1 MRQSF
6 RLAGSILA
14 LLAGTSLAFAQG
26 TPDDAVAGTKQF
38 EMKVLADGFEAPWE
52 ITWGPDGWLWLTER
66 TGGKITRVNPAD
78 GSTQVAID
86 IEEVSAPGGQDGLL
100 GLALDPGLLAGTGN
114 DYVYAAYS
122 YVDKDR
128 EKHPWVADP
137 FSPYAKL
144 FVKIVRLSYNEADGT
159 LGEPVELVAGLP
171 GQNDHNS
178 GRLKIGPVDGKLYY
192 TIGDGGK
199 GQLGNWCIPI
209 EAQRLPTESELAVPD
224 YIGYQGKSLR
234 LNLDGSIPADNPEIE
249 GVRSHV
255 FTYGHRNMQGIDF
268 APDGTLYASEQGPK
282 TDDEVN
288 ILAGGAN
295 YGWPHV
301 VGFKDDMA
309 YQMARWDLA
318 TTPCAELTFSD
329 ITIDPSVP
337 VTDESEWPEEQH
349 DPIATLFTVPDDWDF
364 TDEACNG
371 IDFICWPTVATS
383 AMQAY
388 FPEAGE
394 GIPGWEHSLL
404 VTTLKRGS
412 IYRVPLSEDGQTVTG
427 PIERYFQ
434 SENRLRDMA
443 LSPDM
448 QTMYVATD
456 ASGLVGTMDG
466 GAGTTLKNPGAI
478 LVYTYTGE
486 GDGSV
491 AAKNDQP
498 AADQPAADEAEAAP
512 AAAGA
517 PATFTAGQAARGTI
531 AYDANCVSC
540 HGPDLI
546 SANYGPPLAG
556 PYFAGKW
563 PGRTVAALFAHTH
576 DRMPPSRPASLP
588 DETYADL
595 VAYILQ
601 VNGVAAGDAELPA
614 DLDALGEMV
623 IPVKE

>member
-1 MRQSF
+1 MRLF
-6 RLAGSILA
+6 ATFALATLIAGAAAPA
-14 LLAGTSLAFAQG
+14 LAQG
-26 TPDDAVAGTKQF
+26 APDAAVTGTKQF
-38 EMKVLADGFEAPWE
+38 EMKELANGLEGPWE
-52 ITWGPDGWLWLTER
+52 ITWGPDDWLWVTER
-66 TGGKITRVNPAD
+66 VGGKITRVNPAD
-78 GSTQVAID
+78 GTKQVAID

-100 GLALDPGLLAGTGN
+100 GMALDPGLLKDTGN
-114 DYVYAAYS
+114 DYVYAAYT
-122 YVDKDR
+122 YVDK
-128 EKHPWVADP
+128 ELPKHEWVKDP
-137 FSPYAKL
+137 FSPYANL
-144 FVKIVRLSYNEADGT
+144 FAKIVRLSYDKATGT
-159 LGEPVELVAGLP
+159 LSDPQVIISGMP

-178 GRLKIGPVDGKLYY
+178 GRLKFGPDGKLYY

-209 EAQRLPTESELAVPD
+209 EAQRLPTADELSAKNW
-224 YIGYQGKSLR
+224 IAYQGKSLR
-234 LNLDGSIPADNPEIE
+234 LNLDGSIPEDNPEID

-268 APDGTLYASEQGPK
+268 GPDGTLYASEQGPK

-288 ILAGGAN
+288 VLVGGDN

-301 VGFKDDMA
+301 VGFKDDKA

-318 TTPCAELTFSD
+318 TTPCAQLTFSD

-337 VTDESEWPEEQH
+337 VENETDWPGQQH
-349 DPIATLFTVPDDWDF
+349 DPLATLFTVPSDWDF
-364 TDEACNG
+364 TDPACGG

-388 FPEAGE
+388 FPVTGE
-394 GIPGWEHSLL
+394 GIPGWENSLL

-412 IYRVPLSEDGQTVTG
+412 VYRVPLAADGKTAAG

-448 QTMYVATD
+448 KTLYIATD
-456 ASGLVGTMDG
+456 VSGLVGTMGG

-486 GDGSV
+486 GDG
-491 AAKNDQP
+491 AAATITTDEAP
-498 AADQPAADEAEAAP
+498 AAEETAAAP
-512 AAAGA
+512 AAGE
-517 PATFTAGQAARGTI
+517 PVTFTAEQAARGKI

-540 HGPDLI
+540 HGPDLV

-556 PYFAGKW
+556 EYFAGKW
-563 PGRTVAALFAHTH
+563 IGQTAAALYTHTH
-576 DRMPPSRPASLP
+576 DRMPPSRPGELG

-601 VNGVAAGDAELPA
+601 VNSFAAGDTELPT
-614 DLDALGEMV
+614 DLAKLEGM
-623 IPVKE
+623 IISK